1 MKAATIAACVLAS
14 VTPGYAAKKPKGTPP
29 GNQALIPSAPG
40 GWLTAF
46 PTVVQTGT
54 KPTLTWS
61 INFPSS
67 VVNYTTVDSSDVVT
81 TQDQLD
87 VDIRVIG
94 SGVTT
99 GGCDGTNTN
108 WVPAQALLSVNG
120 ATPVSI
126 FYGTNPQVD
135 PNTLVWSK
143 RVNSGTTFRFG
154 GRYYANGQWS
164 TTYLA
169 NGTENNIRVL
179 KNGEFPPTTSPAT
192 SGYAGHGES
201 LSIRLSNGIRSAT
214 ERS

>member
-1 MKAATIAACVLAS
+1 MLPTSKNTMKTSTRLSAMKAATIAACVLAS

-99 GGCDGTNTN
+99 GGGGGGGKTPQSRLT
-108 WVPAQALLSVNG
+108 S
-120 ATPVSI
+120 ATV
-126 FYGTNPQVD
+126 
-135 PNTLVWSK
+135 
-143 RVNSGTTFRFG
+143 
-154 GRYYANGQWS
+154 
-164 TTYLA
+164 
-169 NGTENNIRVL
+169 
-179 KNGEFPPTTSPAT
+179 PTT
-192 SGYAGHGES
+192 
-201 LSIRLSNGIRSAT
+201 
-214 ERS
+214 